1 MSEPYR
7 AGFLFLSRGD
17 VDDAALQR
25 EKDILVEQ
33 AKGSGKPDNV
43 IEKMVTG
50 RMNKYYGEVCLLE
63 QSYLIEEGAGSVA
76 KVLDK
81 AGKSMG
87 APVEITAFV
96 RYQLGEE
103 SGSADAEAA

>member
-1 MSEPYR
+1 MSDREQPR
-7 AGFLFLSRGD
+7 RGD
-17 VDDAALQR
+17 YRVFYPVSTRWADN
-25 EKDILVEQ
+25 DIYGHVN
-33 AKGSGKPDNV
+33 NV
-43 IEKMVTG
+43 V
-50 RMNKYYGEVCLLE
+50 YYAWFDSAVNR
-63 QSYLIEEGAGSVA
+63 YLIEEGAGSVA